1 MTEKVNLCYDQLKVK
16 NWSAENF
23 KKAHD
28 LYELAL
34 GPRHKVMWMLS
45 VETLF

>member
-1 MTEKVNLCYDQLKVK
+1 MTEKVNLCYDQLKAK

-34 GPRHKVMWMLS
+34 GPRHKVM
-45 VETLF
+45 